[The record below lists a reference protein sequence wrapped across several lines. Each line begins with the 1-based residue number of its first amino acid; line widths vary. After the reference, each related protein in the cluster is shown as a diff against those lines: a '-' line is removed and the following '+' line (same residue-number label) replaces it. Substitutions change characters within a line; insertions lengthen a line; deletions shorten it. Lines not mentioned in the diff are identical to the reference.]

1 MFLETLEI
9 CFIKTM
15 ASDVVFIKQ
24 YFTSKLNIGKTA
36 KKIKKQKLTINVLI
50 KSSKLKYG
58 EALYCYIKDLT

>member
-1 MFLETLEI
+1 
-9 CFIKTM
+9 M
-15 ASDVVFIKQ
+15 ASDVVFIKL